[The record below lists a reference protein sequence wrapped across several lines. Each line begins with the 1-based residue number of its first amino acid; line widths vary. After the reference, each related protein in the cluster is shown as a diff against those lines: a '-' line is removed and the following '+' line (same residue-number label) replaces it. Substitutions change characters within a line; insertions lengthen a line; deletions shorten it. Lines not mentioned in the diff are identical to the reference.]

1 MTETI
6 TSSPGS
12 IMASLNVAAMRL
24 RPSVVPRVNTIS
36 DALSALRK
44 RLTVSRACSCRSV
57 ACTLR

>member
-1 MTETI
+1 
-6 TSSPGS
+6 
-12 IMASLNVAAMRL
+12 MASLNVAAMRL

-36 DALSALRK
+36 DTLSALRK